1 MRLWDRGFTE
11 NFVRFLRTPCFIEQL
26 CGCFWKYVSEGMHRL
41 LIPLRKGLLI
51 NKQNQRLDNSK
62 QWWNR
67 KFSKIIFGKVLK
79 QPPAVFSKK
88 RMFLKE
94 PVLESLFNK
103 VAGLQI
109 FKNTYLE
116 EPLRTTASK
125 SHKFLFELFHFL
137 KTENN
142 CLVYFVFNSFM
153 TVVFIIKKQS
163 TDLLCKSMDWFLY
176 YRDLRHERV
185 KKKGKIRR

>member
-88 RMFLKE
+88 RMFLKDFAIFTGKH
-94 PVLESLFNK
+94 LYWNLFLIK
-103 VAGLQI
+103 LQACK
-109 FKNTYLE
+109 F
-116 EPLRTTASK
+116 LRTLILK
-125 SHKFLFELFHFL
+125 NLCEQLLLKVINFFLNYSISWRQKTTILFILFL
-137 KTENN
+137 T
-142 CLVYFVFNSFM
+142 LSWRW
-153 TVVFIIKKQS
+153 S
-163 TDLLCKSMDWFLY
+163 LS
-176 YRDLRHERV
+176 
-185 KKKGKIRR
+185 